1 MVSQMVGKGLMF
13 KSFLA
18 SVRSIKG
25 LSTGARLLPTSRL
38 GCPDWQGRH
47 YLASSWLEARD
58 SAQFPGHSHHRVTRQ
73 SAEGE
78 KP

>member
-1 MVSQMVGKGLMF
+1 MGF
-13 KSFLA
+13 KKCLRRKELEFTQ
-18 SVRSIKG
+18 G